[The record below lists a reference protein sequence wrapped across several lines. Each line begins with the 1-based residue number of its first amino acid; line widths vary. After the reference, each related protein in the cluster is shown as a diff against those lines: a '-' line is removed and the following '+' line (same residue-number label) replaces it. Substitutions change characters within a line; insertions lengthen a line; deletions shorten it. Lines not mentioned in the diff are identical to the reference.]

1 MKKWMRDIWLD
12 YKSEVLFG
20 LVLLGLVAVSTYL
33 SRFIPDAVFD
43 HVLTPVFNTCTFTV
57 AFAGAWLIFRHSEG
71 LLFRKLW
78 GLALMM
84 WGLGD
89 LLYLVCYFVAPLQVM
104 NMGAEHIT
112 VFELVLGNLLGW
124 VMTLYPTATLRP
136 GWLTWKKVCWQLLPM
151 AAMAALDYVIP
162 IDLWPVI
169 ALYPYALLIFVLSHI
184 REYIRWCEDNFSSM
198 EHIDVQ
204 WIIRYCIMLA
214 IIGGNYVLLCS
225 MHGHTRGF
233 TQQWFVILM
242 LVYST
247 EQILF
252 RKDPWKGLRDE
263 VPTDELPTDE
273 VLTDEVPSDKG
284 ANAAYR
290 ADLEAWLEKEKP
302 YLNSDFQLTDLQQVL
317 PMNRT
322 YLSQFI
328 KAEYGCSF
336 YHWVNGLRIAEAKR
350 LLTEN
355 PEMKL
360 KDIAQQ
366 CGFSSPTVFSRVF
379 TRETGIAPSEWK

>member
-20 LVLLGLVAVSTYL
+20 LILLGLVAVSTYL

-43 HVLTPVFNTCTFTV
+43 HVLTPVLNACTFAV
-57 AFAGAWLIFRHSEG
+57 AFAGAWIIFRHSEG

-89 LLYLVCYFVAPLQVM
+89 LLYLVCYFVAPMQVM

-136 GWLTWKKVCWQLLPM
+136 GWLTWKTVCWQLVPM
-151 AAMAALDYVIP
+151 ATIAALDDVIP

-169 ALYPYALLIFVLSHI
+169 ALYPYALLIVVLSHI
-184 REYIRWCEDNFSSM
+184 REYRRWCEDNFSSM

-225 MHGHTRGF
+225 MHGHARFHPAMVRHPYAGVQHGADFIPQRPLERTEGR
-233 TQQWFVILM
+233 
-242 LVYST
+242 ST
-247 EQILF
+247 
-252 RKDPWKGLRDE
+252 
-263 VPTDELPTDE
+263 
-273 VLTDEVPSDKG
+273 
-284 ANAAYR
+284 N
-290 ADLEAWLEKEKP
+290 
-302 YLNSDFQLTDLQQVL
+302 
-317 PMNRT
+317 
-322 YLSQFI
+322 
-328 KAEYGCSF
+328 
-336 YHWVNGLRIAEAKR
+336 
-350 LLTEN
+350 
-355 PEMKL
+355 
-360 KDIAQQ
+360 
-366 CGFSSPTVFSRVF
+366 
-379 TRETGIAPSEWK
+379 